1 MCNGMNTEPTE
12 ELCALRVGDRGRVS
26 HIGISGAFRRRLL
39 DLGLVEGAEVE
50 CVGKSPMG
58 DPSAYL
64 IRGAVIA
71 LRSGDCRLISIV
83 RTDDG
88 R

>member
-1 MCNGMNTEPTE
+1 MCNGINVEPTE
-12 ELCALRVGDRGRVS
+12 ELCALRVGEKGRVS
-26 HIGISGAFRRRLL
+26 RIGMSGAFRRRLI
-39 DLGLVEGAEVE
+39 DLGFVEDAEVE

-64 IRGAVIA
+64 VRGAVIA
-71 LRSGDCRLISIV
+71 LRSCDCRLISVV
-83 RTDDG
+83 RLGDG